1 MKHII
6 TAAGLVVIVTV
17 LVSAGLDAIGLMP
30 IEASAQ
36 ATPIDNLFS
45 LEIKIIS
52 FLFALIVVFMA
63 YSIVVFRR
71 KPGDNTDAKHI
82 EGNTT
87 LEITWTIVPLAIVL
101 YVSYLGAGA
110 LAETMRVDPQAME
123 VKVVASQWNWRFEYP
138 GANVSSSTLY
148 LPKDKQILLKLTS
161 QDVIHSFW
169 VPEFRVKQD
178 ALPGDAL
185 VKQLRITP
193 TKIGEYKV
201 RCAELCGTQHA
212 TMESPVVVME
222 SKDFDAW
229 LDKESKSIP
238 TDPVE
243 RGKRWA
249 QQFGCAA
256 CHSTDGKAGV
266 GPSWKGIYGKQ
277 EDLADGTSATVND
290 AYIKESILT
299 PGAKIVKGFSNAM
312 PTLGMSDAQITD
324 LIEYIKTLK

>member
-1 MKHII
+1 M
-6 TAAGLVVIVTV
+6 
-17 LVSAGLDAIGLMP
+17 
-30 IEASAQ
+30 
-36 ATPIDNLFS
+36 
-45 LEIKIIS
+45 
-52 FLFALIVVFMA
+52 
-63 YSIVVFRR
+63 
-71 KPGDNTDAKHI
+71 
-82 EGNTT
+82 
-87 LEITWTIVPLAIVL
+87 
-101 YVSYLGAGA
+101 
-110 LAETMRVDPQAME
+110 
-123 VKVVASQWNWRFEYP
+123 
-138 GANVSSSTLY
+138 
-148 LPKDKQILLKLTS
+148 
-161 QDVIHSFW
+161 IHSFW

-249 QQFGCAA
+249 QQFGCIA

-266 GPSWKGIYGKQ
+266 GPSWKDIYGKQ